1 MVAGRFLRVTLRI
14 YFVALV
20 AFIYAPIALLYIF
33 SLNNAQAPSFP
44 LAGFTLRWYADF
56 LNNSEM
62 ISALQGS
69 ALVAL
74 CNSIV
79 TTAFGLLA
87 GLVMARREFRGKA
100 LFSGLLLLPLVVP
113 YIVLGIALLTVFS
126 SLSLPLSLATVL
138 VGHIVVTLPY
148 TVLILVARLQRLD
161 VRLEEAAQNLGASPI
176 ATFRLVTIP
185 LMLPAIVASML
196 VAFTISFDEF
206 ALAYFLVG
214 TQPTFPIYLFSQLRF
229 PSRLPQ
235 VEAVAVL
242 VMTAS
247 IVLVGIAEAIR
258 RLGERRLGPVSGEL
272 PDSSRE
278 AIA

>member
-1 MVAGRFLRVTLRI
+1 MIAGSLLRRTLRG

-20 AFIYAPIALLYIF
+20 AFIYAPIVLLFIF
-33 SLNNAQAPSFP
+33 SFNNAQTPSFP

-74 CNSIV
+74 VNAVI

-87 GLVMARREFRGKA
+87 SLVLARREFRGKA
-100 LFSGLLLLPLVVP
+100 ALSGLLLLPLVVP
-113 YIVLGIALLTVFS
+113 YIVLGIALLTLFS
-126 SLSLPLSLATVL
+126 TLSVPLSLATIL
-138 VGHIVVTLPY
+138 VGHIVITLPY
-148 TVLILVARLQRLD
+148 TVLVLMARLQSLD
-161 VRLEEAAQNLGASPI
+161 VRLEEAAQDLGASPVS
-176 ATFRLVTIP
+176 TFRLITLP
-185 LMLPAIVASML
+185 LMLPAIVASLL

-214 TQPTFPIYLFSQLRF
+214 DQPTFPIYLFSQLRF

-235 VEAVAVL
+235 VVAVAVL
-242 VMTAS
+242 VMTFS
-247 IVLVGIAEAIR
+247 LILVTIAETIR
-258 RLGERRLGPVSGEL
+258 RVGEHQIGPVGAEL
-272 PDSSRE
+272 SSAEQE
-278 AIA
+278 AAA